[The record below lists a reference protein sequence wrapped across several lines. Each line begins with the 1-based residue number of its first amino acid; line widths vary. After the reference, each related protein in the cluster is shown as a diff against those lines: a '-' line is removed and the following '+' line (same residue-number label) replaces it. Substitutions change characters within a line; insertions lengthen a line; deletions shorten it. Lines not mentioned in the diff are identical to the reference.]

1 MKTYLTENKPQI
13 WRAVAIFADEREA
26 LLYLGASSQQVRA
39 GYLKAFND
47 IFDAEEREQIKQIS
61 LQRWN
66 GAPDA
71 GRWSTQAELMMP
83 NRKKAAKPELV
94 AA

>member
-1 MKTYLTENKPQI
+1 MKTYLTEAKPQI
-13 WRAVAIFADEREA
+13 WRAVAIFDDEREA

-39 GYLKAFND
+39 GYLRAFND
-47 IFDAEEREQIKQIS
+47 VLDEEEREQIKSIS

-71 GRWSTQAELMMP
+71 GKWAEQCELILP
-83 NRKKAAKPELV
+83 TRRKLARSA
-94 AA
+94 

>member
-1 MKTYLTENKPQI
+1 VTTYLTETKPQI
-13 WRAVAIFADEREA
+13 WRAVAVFDDDREA

-39 GYLKAFND
+39 GYLRAFND
-47 IFDAEEREQIKQIS
+47 VLDEEEREMTKAIS

-71 GRWSTQAELMMP
+71 GKWSQQCELILP
-83 NRKKAAKPELV
+83 TRRKLARSA
-94 AA
+94 